1 MIMRVWSEEIC
12 WQHSLFP
19 VDWIGRAE
27 RSSTKVSGA
36 CLCSAVSGSSGYVLD
51 TALLLYC
58 MSNLP
63 RADGEID
70 DKYCGFLVVFSVA
83 FHRETLLELL
93 PACTT

>member
-1 MIMRVWSEEIC
+1 M
-12 WQHSLFP
+12 
-19 VDWIGRAE
+19 DWIGRAE

-36 CLCSAVSGSSGYVLD
+36 CLCSAVVLD

-70 DKYCGFLVVFSVA
+70 NKYCGFLVVFSVA